1 MSDTGPQ
8 FASPLGV
15 AASDVTV
22 VCDYIG
28 GGFGSKF
35 QADPWSVAAARL
47 AKSTG
52 RPVKLMLDRDLELKT
67 AGNRPSGFLKAKIGE
82 DVPPYIILGACN
94 PPLAH
99 RAIAAN
105 PEVGMLLPCNVV
117 VRETPGGGVVVEAMD
132 PVAAMGIVQDE
143 AVKAVAQEARDGIAK
158 ALEAL

>member
-1 MSDTGPQ
+1 MPAIEQLTFGLRKDSSAGYAETIER
-8 FASPLGV
+8 V
-15 AASDVTV
+15 KAALKEQ
-22 VCDYIG
+22 
-28 GGFGSKF
+28 GFGVLTEI
-35 QADPWSVAAARL
+35 D
-47 AKSTG
+47 
-52 RPVKLMLDRDLELKT
+52 VKAT
-67 AGNRPSGFLKAKIGE
+67 LKAKIGE